1 VFVLSRIKEMHDRGE
16 PPAVAVPAGLSH
28 AGRIVSTAAGLLA
41 VSFFAFG
48 TSTVSFLQMFGIGA
62 GLAILIDASLI
73 RGVLVPAAMRLLGP
87 SAWYAPRPLRRVY
100 GRIALSEG

>member
-1 VFVLSRIKEMHDRGE
+1 
-16 PPAVAVPAGLSH
+16 
-28 AGRIVSTAAGLLA
+28 
-41 VSFFAFG
+41 
-48 TSTVSFLQMFGIGA
+48 MFGIGA

-73 RGVLVPAAMRLLGP
+73 RGVLVPAAMRLLGR